1 MVEYIVENALVLVP
15 VLNIIGMIIKNT
27 EKSSYSNSYGWNSNC
42 SGCCGGDSKR
52 RIISKSV

>member
-27 EKSSYSNSYGWNSNC
+27 EKIN
-42 SGCCGGDSKR
+42 DK
-52 RIISKSV
+52 